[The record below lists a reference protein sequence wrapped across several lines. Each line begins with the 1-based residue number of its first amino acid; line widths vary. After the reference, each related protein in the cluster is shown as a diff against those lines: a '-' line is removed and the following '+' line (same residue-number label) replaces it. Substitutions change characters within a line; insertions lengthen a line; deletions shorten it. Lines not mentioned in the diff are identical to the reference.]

1 MNILNLQ
8 GNSLAVALVIAIFVA
23 LFVEVLKYFDKN
35 SMFTANFINLLSLV
49 IGWSLAMVAMRLLGG
64 ELDQYTFIGL
74 GAGVASSGIYEML
87 NNLFGTKIKEDE

>member
-1 MNILNLQ
+1 MNILNLE

-23 LFVEVLKYFDKN
+23 LFVEVLKYFDKK
-35 SMFTANFINLLSLV
+35 SVFTANFINLLSLV
-49 IGWSLAMVAMRLLGG
+49 VGWSLAMIAMKLLGG

-74 GAGVASSGIYEML
+74 GAGVASSGIYEIT